1 MACYPVDYDKTISEL
16 LQAPTT
22 VPVKIRRKKIK
33 VQYFIVFTIT
43 LLASATLSVFGTLW
57 TNYMLT
63 FGGLALTLTAA
74 VSLSE
79 IKSRS

>member
-1 MACYPVDYDKTISEL
+1 MACYPVDYDKTVSEL

-22 VPVKIRRKKIK
+22 EPVKKRKKIK

-43 LLASATLSVFGTLW
+43 LLASATLSVLGTLW

-79 IKSRS
+79 INSRS